1 MLEKFRFRQIPR
13 RYSHCLYLDDASRY
27 IRFFV
32 TLWRI
37 RDWSWCLIPGARVAV
52 RRFCWLIMFAA
63 IAIIP
68 YDIRHK
74 HRLTKFATHCWHRK
88 PRYRFL
94 PQTARYYLHGGNL
107 VNPGLSGSQSNQAIL
122 PKNPVSFLRPIDRSY
137 ETIKTGFRGRPRTRF
152 SQSAR
157 FILHIINADRIIFST
172 MFLGSFRP
180 FDRPRVPRSS
190 RNIIDT
196 IGIYRFQSD
205 GFLFKFIWPKDRN
218 ENLPVASSKREQF
231 ANDRTIGSSGKWR
244 K

>member
-94 PQTARYYLHGGNL
+94 PQTARYYLRWQSRKPRPLREPKQSGHSSKKSRF
-107 VNPGLSGSQSNQAIL
+107 LSST
-122 PKNPVSFLRPIDRSY
+122 DRSFVRDDKNGLPRQASY
-137 ETIKTGFRGRPRTRF
+137 SLLAIGTIHPAYYQRRSNYLLNHVPRII
-152 SQSAR
+152 SSIWSSAR
-157 FILHIINADRIIFST
+157 ATLLKKYHRYDRDISIS
-172 MFLGSFRP
+172 
-180 FDRPRVPRSS
+180 
-190 RNIIDT
+190 
-196 IGIYRFQSD
+196 IGWIP
-205 GFLFKFIWPKDRN
+205 L
-218 ENLPVASSKREQF
+218 
-231 ANDRTIGSSGKWR
+231 
-244 K
+244 